1 MSVNEMVIKVQII
14 FLSNWS
20 LPAGFVY
27 HVWDGKKAGYDKLFI
42 NHWILQ
48 THMQTNKQ

>member
-1 MSVNEMVIKVQII
+1 MKFDQS
-14 FLSNWS
+14 SNHFFIELD
-20 LPAGFVY
+20 LPAVFVY